1 MQNFTAHRLTFI
13 TEARSTVEL
22 NEHQGSAI
30 RGALFHALRRNFC
43 AFARDRAMHCE
54 RCALVKTCPVALLVS
69 TLDRGHP
76 RGQNRPRP
84 YTIQPPLFGG
94 DMDGVRGRAGHPVEL
109 DDGRLVFHYEPGEIL
124 AFGLT
129 LYADAMTLFPYV
141 VLAVGE
147 FERGGLGRR
156 TPQADG
162 RWRRGTLHVQSVW
175 ASNPLNGER
184 QPVVREGTSQVHVP
198 DVPITH
204 AQIEA
209 SKGPPN
215 TRVTVN
221 FLTPTRLIESGH
233 LVKPEDFRFR
243 SLFQRLLERLEALSE
258 DFSDPPL
265 DVDFPALLEKAE
277 AVRVVDNRLHWEELR
292 SYSTRRHSST
302 PTGGLMGR
310 VMLET
315 QDWALLW
322 PWLRWGQF
330 VHVGKDAVKGN
341 GWYRV
346 MAEDRP
352 VG

>member
-13 TEARSTVEL
+13 TQARSTVEL

-43 AFARDRAMHCE
+43 AFSGDRAMRCE
-54 RCALVKTCPVALLVS
+54 RCALVSTCPVALLVS

-84 YTIQPPLFGG
+84 YTSQPPLFGAE
-94 DMDGVRGRAGHPVEL
+94 GVTAGHPVEL
-109 DDGRLVFHYEPGEIL
+109 DDGRMVFHYEPGETL
-124 AFGLT
+124 TFGLT
-129 LYADAMTLFPYV
+129 LYADAMALFPYI

-175 ASNPLNGER
+175 ASNPLTDER
-184 QPVVREGTSQVHVP
+184 QAVVREGTSQVHVP

-204 AQIEA
+204 QQVDAQPPSA
-209 SKGPPN
+209 SARL
-215 TRVTVN
+215 RVH
-221 FLTPTRLIESGH
+221 FLTPTRLVEAGH
-233 LVKPEDFRFR
+233 LVKPEIFHVRPF
-243 SLFQRLLERLEALSE
+243 LQRLLERLEALSE
-258 DFSDPPL
+258 TFSDTPL
-265 DVDFPALLEKAE
+265 AVDFPALLEGADG
-277 AVRVVDNRLHWEELR
+277 VRVVDNRLHWEELR
-292 SYSTRRHSST
+292 SYSTRRHAST
-302 PTGGLMGR
+302 PTSGLVGH
-310 VMLET
+310 VTLEA
-315 QDWALLW
+315 QDWSPFW

-341 GWYRV
+341 GWYQI
-346 MAEDRP
+346 EGP
-352 VG
+352 